1 MKINRLK
8 AKDYSIIIGKNSMT
22 SLASEVKNLCP
33 KCKKIAVI
41 IDKKIPKKFLSKLRK
56 NLKKYKLFVF
66 FVSSSE
72 KIKNLDKTNLMLNKL
87 LKLNFNRS
95 DLIVALGGGIIGD
108 MTGFV
113 ASIFKRGINFINL
126 PSTLLSQVDS
136 CIGGKTGVNSKYG
149 KNLIGSFY
157 NPKVVISDT
166 ELLKS
171 LPKREIICGYAEI
184 LKHAIIND
192 KIFFNFLKK
201 KTKNIILLESKIL
214 NESILRS
221 CKIKLNFT
229 EKDFK
234 EKNLR
239 MKLNFG
245 HTFAHALEIKNRYSN
260 KLNHGEAVLIG
271 MLIAIRIS
279 KFNNVCSAKTLYEVE
294 KLYKNFSLIKN
305 LSRHL
310 KKSEILKSI
319 KFMKNDKKKDDEKIN
334 FILLNNIGKTTAPGK
349 FKYETSEVENLV
361 KKLF

>member
-201 KTKNIILLESKIL
+201 NTKSIILLESKIL

>member
-72 KIKNLDKTNLMLNKL
+72 KIKNLDKTNLLLNKL

>member
-1 MKINRLK
+1 MKINSLK
-8 AKDYSIIIGKNSMT
+8 AKDYSIIIGKNSIT
-22 SLASEVKNLCP
+22 SLASEVRNHCP
-33 KCKKIAVI
+33 KCKKIALI
-41 IDKKIPKKFLSKLRK
+41 IDKKIPQKFLTKLRK
-56 NLKKYKLFVF
+56 KLKKYKLFVF
-66 FVSSSE
+66 FISSSE
-72 KIKNLDKTNLMLNKL
+72 KIKSLDQTNLLLDKL

-95 DLIVALGGGIIGD
+95 DLIIALGGGIIGD

-192 KIFFNFLKK
+192 KTFFNFLKK
-201 KTKNIILLESKIL
+201 NTKNIILLKNNIL
-214 NESILRS
+214 NKSILKS

-245 HTFAHALEIKNRYSN
+245 HTFAHALEIQNRYSN

-271 MLIAIRIS
+271 MLIAIKIS
-279 KFNNVCSAKTLYEVE
+279 KFNNVCSTKTLDEVE
-294 KLYKNFSLIKN
+294 KLYKKFSLIQN
-305 LSRHL
+305 LSKYL
-310 KKSEILKSI
+310 KKNEILKSI

-334 FILLNNIGKTTAPGK
+334 LILLNNIGKTTAPGK
-349 FKYETSEVENLV
+349 FKYRISQVQNLV

>member
-1 MKINRLK
+1 MQVNQLK
-8 AKDYSIIIGKNSMT
+8 AKNYSVIVGKS
-22 SLASEVKNLCP
+22 SISRLASEVKYHCP
-33 KCKKIAVI
+33 KCKRVAIV
-41 IDKKIPKKFLSKLRK
+41 IDKKIPKKFIIKIKK
-56 NLKKYKLFVF
+56 NLKKFKVFIF
-66 FVSSSE
+66 FVTSSE
-72 KIKNLDKTNLMLNKL
+72 KIKNLDQTNLLISKL
-87 LKLNFNRS
+87 LQLNFNRS
-95 DLIVALGGGIIGD
+95 DLIIALGGGIIGD

-136 CIGGKTGVNSKYG
+136 CIGGKTGVNSKHG

-157 NPKVVISDT
+157 NPKVVISET

-171 LPKREIICGYAEI
+171 LPKREIICGYSEI
-184 LKHAIIND
+184 LKHAIIDD
-192 KIFFNFLKK
+192 KKFFNFLEKN
-201 KTKNIILLESKIL
+201 TKNIISLENKIL
-214 NESILRS
+214 NQTILKS

-245 HTFAHALEIKNRYSN
+245 HTFAHALEIKNKYSN

-279 KFNNVCSAKTLYEVE
+279 KFNNLCSSKTLAQIEN
-294 KLYKNFSLIKN
+294 LYQKFSLIKN
-305 LSRHL
+305 LKKYL
-310 KKSEILKSI
+310 KKNEILKSI
-319 KFMKNDKKKDDEKIN
+319 KFMNNDKKKDDEKISL
-334 FILLNNIGKTTAPGK
+334 ILLKNIGKTTTPGK
-349 FKYETSEVENLV
+349 FKYKINQVENFI

>member
-8 AKDYSIIIGKNSMT
+8 AKDYSIIIGKNSIT
-22 SLASEVKNLCP
+22 SLSSEIESHCP

-41 IDKKIPKKFLSKLRK
+41 IDKKIPKKFLTKLKK
-56 NLKKYKLFVF
+56 NLRKYKLFVYF
-66 FVSSSE
+66 ITSSE
-72 KIKNLDKTNLMLNKL
+72 KIKNLDQTNLLVNKL

-95 DLIVALGGGIIGD
+95 DLIIALGGGIVGD

-157 NPKVVISDT
+157 NPKVVISDI

-201 KTKNIILLESKIL
+201 NTKNIIQLDNKTLIK
-214 NESILRS
+214 SILKS

-245 HTFAHALEIKNRYSN
+245 HTFAHALEIQNKYSN

-271 MLIAIRIS
+271 MFIAIKIS
-279 KFNNVCSAKTLYEVE
+279 KFKNVCTAKTLNEVE
-294 KLYKNFSLIKN
+294 NLYKKFSLIKN
-305 LSRHL
+305 FGKHL
-310 KKSEILKSI
+310 KKNEILKSI
-319 KFMKNDKKKDDEKIN
+319 KFMKNDKKKDDERIN

-349 FKYETSEVENLV
+349 FKYKISHVENFI